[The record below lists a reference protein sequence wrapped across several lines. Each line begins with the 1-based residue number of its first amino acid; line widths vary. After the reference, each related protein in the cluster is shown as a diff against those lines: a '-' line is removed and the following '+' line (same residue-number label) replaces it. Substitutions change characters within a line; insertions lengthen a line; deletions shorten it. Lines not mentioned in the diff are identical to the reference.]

1 MLPDA
6 IKEFSDAWPFF
17 DCKHAVGS
25 DMNFNIIALAQLQ
38 RLDDSGRQTNRQAV
52 SPFCNLHD

>member
-6 IKEFSDAWPFF
+6 IKEFSDAWPFL
-17 DCKHAVGS
+17 DGKHAVGG
-25 DMNFNIIALAQLQ
+25 DMNFNVIALAQLQ
-38 RLDDSGRQTNRQAV
+38 RLDDSGGQTNRQAV